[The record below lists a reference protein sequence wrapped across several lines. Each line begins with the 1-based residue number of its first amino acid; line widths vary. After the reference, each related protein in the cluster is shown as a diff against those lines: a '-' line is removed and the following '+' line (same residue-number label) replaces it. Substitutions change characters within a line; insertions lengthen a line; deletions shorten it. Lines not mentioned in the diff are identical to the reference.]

1 MEVQPRKFLQDNV
14 EVEHRK
20 FLQENIK
27 TLADK
32 VDIDLVVPY
41 LYCQDVLSS
50 YDVEF
55 FNYSG
60 WGARRL
66 MVIDLCHMVSRRGPE
81 AFFKFMLALSV
92 LQPDLFK
99 DLCGDG
105 LTTMQQELLL
115 LEQRFLEEME
125 MSKREALLL
134 NVRNKTLNLPSEASV
149 SSKDVTLDL
158 ASEAPRASEAPTNPG
173 DGVLKSSSPG
183 LSQIASKSDQNLTG
197 GATPIVNSCV
207 ETDMIQLQTESEHP
221 EDPDPEPQTN
231 DGSPVITIIQ
241 PRTVG
246 GCERKNNEEQLPPA
260 GCEVKVEIGQTETG
274 GVTKSTKT
282 LTPLGDIGQSAG
294 CDVKVEI
301 DQTETAG
308 ATHCTEMLNRVE
320 DIGQPLMCSS
330 PKRQKLS
337 PKKSN
342 LEKRGAEEQQGEKG
356 VSTKTIVQMGK
367 GNKSM
372 KIYRGDIGPDQ
383 IRRDPRL
390 ERGERSD
397 TFTPKTVYPLSLK
410 RYILSGRTVDGEDYV
425 KFKSARTRT
434 ERSKPSVR
442 LNKEQWGRL
451 SEFVDIIFV
460 THNMIVRER
469 EVSLTLHLTGGLF
482 LTICPTTGTIDLRK
496 YIAQGTNPMAVATSE
511 GVGLNTREWRNL
523 VMHRDRINRNH
534 FNQEGSEDV
543 ECWLAGRH
551 TEFLGPLK
559 CPDCGYLRDKGVWN
573 IHHIHSK

>member
-1 MEVQPRKFLQDNV
+1 M

-134 NVRNKTLNLPSEASV
+134 NVRNKTLNLPSEASA
-149 SSKDVTLDL
+149 SSKDVTLNL
-158 ASEAPRASEAPTNPG
+158 ASEAPKVSEAPTNPG
-173 DGVLKSSSPG
+173 DGVLKPSSPG
-183 LSQIASKSDQNLTG
+183 LSQNTNKSYQNLTS
-197 GATPIVNSCV
+197 GATPIVNSHG
-207 ETDMIQLQTESEHP
+207 ETDMIKLQTESEHP
-221 EDPDPEPQTN
+221 GGTDPESQAN
-231 DGSPVITIIQ
+231 DVSPVVAINQ

-246 GCERKNNEEQLPPA
+246 GCEGKNDKEQLPPA

-390 ERGERSD
+390 EHCERNDNDILND
-397 TFTPKTVYPLSLK
+397 TLTPKTVYPLSLK
-410 RYILSGRTVDGEDYV
+410 RYILSSRTGDGEDYI
-425 KFKSARTRT
+425 KIKTTRTRT
-434 ERSKPSVR
+434 QRRKPSVK

-460 THNMIVRER
+460 TQNMIVRER
-469 EVSLTLHLTGGLF
+469 EVSLSLHLTGGLF
-482 LTICPTTGTIDLRK
+482 LMICPTTGTVDLRK
-496 YIAQGTNPMAVATSE
+496 YIAQGTNPLAVATSE
-511 GVGLNTREWRNL
+511 GVVLTTREWRNL
-523 VMHRDRINRNH
+523 IMHRDRINRNH
-534 FNQEGSEDV
+534 FNQERSEDV

-551 TEFLGPLK
+551 AEFLGPLK

-573 IHHIHSK
+573 IRYTHSK